1 MDTAVRASAAKQV
14 LSRCEYFRDRL
25 RENPTGVAFL
35 AQFSGCLALLRS
47 VGHVLQKV
55 DAVSSRTLGAN
66 QAKWWADLNASHSE
80 PKIFWRFIEEDR
92 NLILKES
99 DIRAGQSVT
108 VVLTGVEAPGL
119 VAGEKPEPKAMLTKT
134 MPEASYSYH
143 MNRGDFT
150 GRDPRDLIDEAI
162 AWWHEQIS
170 KIEG

>member
-80 PKIFWRFIEEDR
+80 PKIFWRFIES
-92 NLILKES
+92 KS
-99 DIRAGQSVT
+99 DPEGKRYPRWPIRHRGADGRRGPRAGCR
-108 VVLTGVEAPGL
+108 G
-119 VAGEKPEPKAMLTKT
+119 KT
-134 MPEASYSYH
+134 
-143 MNRGDFT
+143 
-150 GRDPRDLIDEAI
+150 
-162 AWWHEQIS
+162 
-170 KIEG
+170 